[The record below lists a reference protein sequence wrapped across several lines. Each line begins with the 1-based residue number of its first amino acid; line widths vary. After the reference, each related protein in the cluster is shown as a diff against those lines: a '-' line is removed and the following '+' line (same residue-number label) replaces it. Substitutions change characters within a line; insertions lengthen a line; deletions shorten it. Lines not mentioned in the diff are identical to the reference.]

1 MAKVLVTG
9 MSGTGK
15 SAALVA
21 LGRRGHRV
29 VDTDTDHWSRW
40 STAADGAA
48 PEWVWR
54 EDRIA
59 ELLEGHG
66 PGHLFVAGC
75 RSNQGQFHGRFDA
88 VVLLSAAADVMIAR
102 IEQRIDNPFGKRAAE
117 RERILADLA
126 AVEPLLRRAATVEID
141 TSATPIEQ
149 VALRLEQ
156 IAARDAQEPVRLPR
170 RRYMMR
176 VSR

>member
-15 SAALVA
+15 STALVTLA
-21 LGRRGHRV
+21 RRGHRV
-29 VDTDTDHWSRW
+29 VDTDTEHWSRW
-40 STAADGAA
+40 STADDGT
-48 PEWVWR
+48 PDWVWR
-54 EDRIA
+54 EDRLV
-59 ELLEGHG
+59 ELLKGHVE
-66 PGHLFVAGC
+66 GHLFVAGC

-88 VVLLSAAADVMIAR
+88 VVLLSAPADVMLAR
-102 IEQRIDNPFGKRAAE
+102 IERRTDNPFGKRAAE

-126 AVEPLLRRAATVEID
+126 AVEPRLRQAATVEID
-141 TSATPIEQ
+141 TSAAPIEV
-149 VALRLEQ
+149 VAQRLEE
-156 IAARDAQEPVRLPR
+156 IAGRDAQGPVRLPS

>member
-15 SAALVA
+15 SAALTA

-29 VDTDTDHWSRW
+29 VDTDTAHWSRW
-40 STAADGAA
+40 STAGDGAA

-54 EDRIA
+54 EDRLA

-66 PGHLFVAGC
+66 AGHLFVAGC

-88 VVLLSAAADVMIAR
+88 VVLLSAPVDVMVAR
-102 IEQRIDNPFGKRAAE
+102 IEQRTDNPFGKCAAE

-126 AVEPLLRRAATVEID
+126 AVEPLLRRDGDRRDRHLRGTDRGGRADGSSRSPLAT
-141 TSATPIEQ
+141 
-149 VALRLEQ
+149 LR
-156 IAARDAQEPVRLPR
+156 
-170 RRYMMR
+170 
-176 VSR
+176 SRCGCRGAGT